1 MGSDQV
7 SPATGV
13 KRPFGLAWIVFYWI
27 IAEGIGSILQSF
39 MFFLAGAMG
48 GALAEIFEEVG
59 LEEAERAPRV
69 VSVLLEFAGVLLF
82 HYGLLILVTCYGL
95 WTFRRWGVT
104 MGRALAIVSLV
115 LNTIGFII
123 CLVSR
128 VGVVISVVSLLISLG
143 ILLYLYEH
151 PLLSRGLRELSRVGR
166 LGKGMWTDYK

>member
-13 KRPFGLAWIVFYWI
+13 KKPFGLAWIVFYWI
-27 IAEGIGSILQSF
+27 IAGIGSIVESF

-115 LNTIGFII
+115 LNTILFII